1 MTDRNLGFFGH
12 KKGVLVSFLKIVV
25 DVVAQGIE
33 GCQKCNF
40 VTDFEDT
47 YFRKNV

>member
-33 GCQKCNF
+33 RCQKCNF

-47 YFRKNV
+47 